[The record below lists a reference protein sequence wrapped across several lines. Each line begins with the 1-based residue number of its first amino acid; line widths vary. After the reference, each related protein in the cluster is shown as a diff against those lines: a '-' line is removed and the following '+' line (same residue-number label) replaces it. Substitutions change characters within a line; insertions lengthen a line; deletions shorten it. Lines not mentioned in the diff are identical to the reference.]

1 MTTLLL
7 QQQRA
12 GSARP
17 WGWGERMRARIEEL
31 ETETARLLAHGRP
44 EDGRPEDGFAEA
56 RDRIEVHLRRAR
68 TALERPGRAHRV
80 NGGAIDQALSNY
92 HAAYCLL
99 LREMP
104 EQELRGRLPELANT
118 VTDSLPPRDTRRRR
132 VEALLRRSEGEAV
145 TGPEAGTSTLSGA
158 DRVCLIETVR
168 AALLEE
174 EREQAR
180 IRSFRNL
187 VWSVAAV
194 LTALAIAMA
203 AVAASQPSAVPLCF
217 TPENPSKVVCP
228 TDEVAV
234 DDGRQSNVVL
244 STLVSRW
251 DYTIVE
257 GVGLI
262 AAAIAAAASLRQIRG
277 TSTPYGVPV
286 ALAALK
292 LPTGALTAAVG
303 LLLMRGQ
310 FVPGL
315 SALDTPG
322 QIIAWAIVFGY
333 AQQLFTTMVD
343 RRGQALLDT
352 IGGPDEEDSFRRTKL
367 RTAEAA

>member
-1 MTTLLL
+1 MTALLPQ

-12 GSARP
+12 VSARP
-17 WGWGERMRARIEEL
+17 WGWGERMLARIEEL
-31 ETETARLLAHGRP
+31 ETETARLLA
-44 EDGRPEDGFAEA
+44 DGDTDTGFAGA
-56 RDRIEVHLRRAR
+56 RDRITVHLQRAR
-68 TALERPGRAHRV
+68 TAISRPGRAHRV

-92 HAAYCLL
+92 NAAFCLL

-104 EQELRGRLPELANT
+104 EHELSGRLPELAT
-118 VTDSLPPRDTRRRR
+118 IVTDNLPPRDARRRR
-132 VEALLRRSEGEAV
+132 VEALLRRSEGDHAASPAD
-145 TGPEAGTSTLSGA
+145 TTFRLTGA
-158 DRVCLIETVR
+158 DRVSLIETVR
-168 AALLEE
+168 AALLEQ

-194 LTALAIAMA
+194 LTALAIVVA
-203 AVAASQPSAVPLCF
+203 AVAASQPGAVPLCF
-217 TPENPSKVVCP
+217 NPDNPPKVVCP
-228 TDEVAV
+228 TSETAIDEASQPIAV
-234 DDGRQSNVVL
+234 L
-244 STLVSRW
+244 PELVSRW
-251 DYTIVE
+251 DYTIIE

-262 AAAIAAAASLRQIRG
+262 AAAIAAAASLRRIRG

-292 LPTGALTAAVG
+292 LPTGALTAVVG

-322 QIIAWAIVFGY
+322 QIVAWAIVFGY

-352 IGGPDEEDSFRRTKL
+352 IGGPDDEDSFRRAKL
-367 RTAEAA
+367 QTAEAA